1 MMKARDRFSRSD
13 RNFRVTL
20 VRHGCHCKI
29 CRCGY
34 EIICHGAL
42 IYHSWWELFA
52 LDLQRTSLFQ
62 QWRMKAMHLEVQL
75 ILSDNLV
82 AFWSVKM
89 RSAFN
94 WRRWLKPHSWFE
106 LIQWGL
112 FRCFA
117 FGKVFFFSL
126 YVARSQRLFSFCFY
140 KLAEAVVVRISDE
153 GFSPRNLTLYE
164 GQVSKIGVKLR

>member
-94 WRRWLKPHSWFE
+94 WRRWLKPHSLFE
-106 LIQWGL
+106 FIQWGL

-117 FGKVFFFSL
+117 FGKVFFFHCMSL
-126 YVARSQRLFSFCFY
+126 DLNVCFLCFY
-140 KLAEAVVVRISDE
+140 KLAEVVVVRISDE